1 MTFEKAVEEIK
12 KSNKLK
18 HKSWNSLI
26 ITEFSNNIVCLND
39 KEYKEFFQ

>member
-1 MTFEKAVEEIK
+1 MTFKQAVEKIK
-12 KSNKLK
+12 KGNKLK